1 MVVWNQINVLTGET
15 RLVVNLREGKDLK
28 SVMLR
33 FRLVWLIL
41 VGLAILGSI
50 VFTGDVLAFQGAD
63 IAADPTNAETS
74 VPPTILTM
82 VFGGNLLG
90 ILIVVL
96 ILLLSVI
103 SVYFIIEHLLTITRN
118 RIMPDATL
126 SELEALIVHGE
137 INKAIDLCHQK
148 ENYSL
153 ATEVVLAGLERYK
166 SSEFGYA
173 EYRSAVE
180 EAGEDQ
186 TGKLYRRTEVLNV
199 IGAIAP
205 MLGLTGTV
213 LGMIEAFTTIASLD
227 GMARPSELAG
237 GIGQALITTLLG
249 LLVAIPTM
257 VAFSYFRNKIDSL
270 VAEAGKRIEQV
281 MMPLG
286 RKK

>member
-1 MVVWNQINVLTGET
+1 MSLKNRLSSWP
-15 RLVVNLREGKDLK
+15 LVVLGLVIICCAAML
-28 SVMLR
+28 SVPD
-33 FRLVWLIL
+33 V
-41 VGLAILGSI
+41 ALG
-50 VFTGDVLAFQGAD
+50 FQGDVSLSEVALPEAVNSLDAEAD
-63 IAADPTNAETS
+63 KAS
-74 VPPTILTM
+74 VPPTIFKM
-82 VFGGNLLG
+82 VFGGNKLG
-90 ILIVVL
+90 VFIVGLI
-96 ILLLSVI
+96 IFLSII

-118 RIMPDATL
+118 RLMPDAAL

-148 ENYSL
+148 QNYSL
-153 ATEVVLAGLERYK
+153 STEVILAGLERYK

-213 LGMIEAFTTIASLD
+213 LGMIEAFTTIASLE
-227 GMARPSELAG
+227 GMARPQELAG

-257 VAFSYFRNKIDSL
+257 VALSYFRNKIDSL
-270 VAEAGKRIEQV
+270 VAEAGKRIEQI

>member
-1 MVVWNQINVLTGET
+1 MT
-15 RLVVNLREGKDLK
+15 RTNIKEQSLSPKN
-28 SVMLR
+28 
-33 FRLVWLIL
+33 RLITWL
-41 VGLAILGSI
+41 LAAGGVITVFFLITLSFPESALG
-50 VFTGDVLAFQGAD
+50 FQGELSLPEAID
-63 IAADPTNAETS
+63 TASGEASDAS
-74 VPPTILTM
+74 VPPTIFKM
-82 VFGGNLLG
+82 VFGGNWLG
-90 ILIVVL
+90 IFIVGL
-96 ILLLSVI
+96 ILSLSIV
-103 SVYFIIEHLLTITRN
+103 SVYFIIEHLMTITRN
-118 RIMPDATL
+118 RIMPDAAL

-148 ENYSL
+148 QNYSL
-153 ATEVVLAGLERYK
+153 ATEVILAGLERYK

-213 LGMIEAFTTIASLD
+213 LGMIEAFTTIASLE
-227 GMARPSELAG
+227 GMARPQELAG

-257 VAFSYFRNKIDSL
+257 VALSYFRNKIDSL
-270 VAEAGKRIEQV
+270 VAEAGKRIEQI

>member
-1 MVVWNQINVLTGET
+1 MSFKNRLTSWLLAVGGSLAIVFVTSLISPEIAMGFQGDVALPDASVLDAPETGE
-15 RLVVNLREGKDLK
+15 
-28 SVMLR
+28 
-33 FRLVWLIL
+33 
-41 VGLAILGSI
+41 A
-50 VFTGDVLAFQGAD
+50 
-63 IAADPTNAETS
+63 S
-74 VPPTILTM
+74 VPPTIFKM
-82 VFGGNLLG
+82 VFGGNWLG
-90 ILIVVL
+90 IFIVGLI
-96 ILLLSVI
+96 IALSII
-103 SVYFIIEHLLTITRN
+103 SVFFIIDHLTTITRK
-118 RIMPDATL
+118 RIMPDAAL
-126 SELEALIVHGE
+126 SELEAMIVHGE
-137 INKAIDLCHQK
+137 INKAIELCHQK

-153 ATEVVLAGLERYK
+153 ATEVILAGLERYK

-213 LGMIEAFTTIASLD
+213 LGMIEAFTTIASLE
-227 GMARPSELAG
+227 GMARPQELAG

-257 VAFSYFRNKIDSL
+257 VALSYFRNKIDSL
-270 VAEAGKRIEQV
+270 VAEAGKRIEQI

>member
-1 MVVWNQINVLTGET
+1 
-15 RLVVNLREGKDLK
+15 
-28 SVMLR
+28 MLR
-33 FRLVWLIL
+33 FRLVSIGLIL
-41 VGLAILGSI
+41 LTLLSSLLL
-50 VFTGDVLAFQGAD
+50 TGDTFAFQVNDVVPGVD
-63 IAADPTNAETS
+63 ESKPS
-74 VPPTILTM
+74 VPPNILTM

-90 ILIVVL
+90 IVIVMLIV
-96 ILLLSVI
+96 LLSVI

-126 SELEALIVHGE
+126 SELEAMIVHGE

-199 IGAIAP
+199 IGVIAP

-213 LGMIEAFTTIASLD
+213 LGMIEAFTTIASLK
-227 GMARPSELAG
+227 GMAQPQQLAG

-257 VAFSYFRNKIDSL
+257 VAFSFFRNKIDSL